1 MRLQLKT
8 IYLSIFFCVATLLTF
23 AQTEDRTIKVT
34 GSSTV
39 NVSPNEIIIKVQY
52 QEYFDGDER
61 EENRVTIDQ
70 IEAKVL
76 EALGKARIEDDK
88 ITLGGIS
95 VVRPSIYRNNER
107 VFLKRRLNK
116 SLFICVVDTDQL
128 LKVVRALEEA
138 QLMDEV
144 ITIFEIVETKH
155 TDIEDFKKQ
164 VKIDAFKDA
173 VEKANLILSTS
184 EQQVGDVINVK
195 EYKPYQ
201 QPNPM
206 EFSPSTYDVA
216 ETPSSQISGFK
227 PIQVTYRIEVVFE
240 IE

>member
-8 IYLSIFFCVATLLTF
+8 IYLSILFCVATLLTF
-23 AQTEDRTIKVT
+23 AQTEDHTIKVT

-76 EALGKARIEDDK
+76 KALGKARIEDDK

-206 EFSPSTYDVA
+206 EFSPSTYEVA